1 MKLKMLKKPQ
11 LDDCIQQ
18 CVWMKNLIG
27 NEQYLLVFKI
37 VILNLAYFQYPVQHL
52 MVSNIQRGNNTYIGN
67 KDMAIPARIRIVSA

>member
-1 MKLKMLKKPQ
+1 MKLKKLKKPQ

-27 NEQYLLVFKI
+27 NEL
-37 VILNLAYFQYPVQHL
+37 QHL
-52 MVSNIQRGNNTYIGN
+52 MVSNNQRGNNTYIGN